1 MKNLVA
7 VLVLFASLSVG
18 AQAKSFHG
26 GAIRRVVHYGI
37 VKPAKVVHHE
47 LFPKVVDQSAKAAS
61 YPLRHPKKSA
71 RKVF

>member
-7 VLVLFASLSVG
+7 VLVLFASLSIG
-18 AQAKSFHG
+18 AEAKPFHG
-26 GAIRRVVHYGI
+26 GALRRVVHYGI

-47 LFPKVVDQSAKAAS
+47 LFPKVLDQGAKVAS
-61 YPLRHPKKSA
+61 YPLRHPKKTA